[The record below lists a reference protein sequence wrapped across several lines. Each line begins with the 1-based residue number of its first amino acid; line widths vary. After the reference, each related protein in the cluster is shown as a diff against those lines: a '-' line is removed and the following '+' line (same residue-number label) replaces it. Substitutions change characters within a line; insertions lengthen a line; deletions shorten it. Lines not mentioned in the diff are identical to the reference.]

1 MFYHLEGTVSEI
13 QPNLTVIDCGGVGFA
28 VNITGATAG
37 TLRMGEKRR
46 LYIAE
51 AITESSFDLYGFA
64 TKGEKS
70 CYEMLISVS
79 GVGPKAALSILSC
92 NSPEGLAL
100 AVMNGDEKA
109 LTAAPGIGKKIA
121 QRIILELKDKISKE
135 LGSVDVPAVS
145 MAVPL
150 TDNSAMGDAMAAL
163 TMLGYSS
170 AEVAPVLRKLN
181 VDGMTAENIIKAVL
195 KNMVQ

>member
-1 MFYHLEGTVSEI
+1 MFYHLEGTVTELM
-13 QPNLTVIDCGGVGFA
+13 PNLAVLDCGGVGFA
-28 VNITGATAG
+28 VNITASTAAQ
-37 TLRMGEKRR
+37 LRMGEKKR

-64 TKGEKS
+64 SKGEKS

-92 NSPEGLAL
+92 NTPEGLAL

-121 QRIILELKDKISKE
+121 QRILLELKDKIAKE
-135 LGSVDVPAVS
+135 LGSVDIPAVS
-145 MAVPL
+145 AYTPTADSSAV
-150 TDNSAMGDAMAAL
+150 GDAMAAL

-170 AEVAPVLRKLN
+170 AEIAP
-181 VDGMTAENIIKAVL
+181 IIKKLDVNGMSAEDIIRAVL
-195 KNMVQ
+195 KNMVN

>member
-13 QPNLTVIDCGGVGFA
+13 QPNLTVIDCGGLGFA
-28 VNITGATAG
+28 VNITSATAG

-135 LGSVDVPAVS
+135 LGSVDVPAIS
-145 MAVPL
+145 MAAPL
-150 TDNSAMGDAMAAL
+150 TDNSAVGDAMAAL

>member
-28 VNITGATAG
+28 VNITSATAG
-37 TLRMGEKRR
+37 TLRMEEKRR

-135 LGSVDVPAVS
+135 LGSVDVPAIS
-145 MAVPL
+145 MAAPL
-150 TDNSAMGDAMAAL
+150 TDNSTMGDAMAAL

>member
-1 MFYHLEGTVSEI
+1 MFYHLEGVVAEI
-13 QPNLTVIDCGGVGFA
+13 QPNLAVLDCGGVGFA
-28 VNITGATAG
+28 VNITATTAG
-37 TLRMGEKRR
+37 ALKMGEKRR

-64 TKGEKS
+64 SKGEKR

-92 NSPEGLAL
+92 NTSEGLAL

-135 LGSVDVPAVS
+135 LGVVDIPTVS
-145 MAVPL
+145 MNAP
-150 TDNSAMGDAMAAL
+150 TSDNSAMGDAMAAL

-170 AEVAPVLRKLN
+170 AEVAPVMRKLK
-181 VDGMTAENIIKAVL
+181 VEGMRAEDIIKAVL
-195 KNMVQ
+195 KNMVN

>member
-1 MFYHLEGTVSEI
+1 MFYHLEGTVAEI
-13 QPNLTVIDCGGVGFA
+13 QPNLAVLDCGGVGFA
-28 VNITGATAG
+28 VNITAATAG
-37 TLRMGEKRR
+37 TLKMGDKRR

-64 TKGEKS
+64 SRGEKR

-92 NSPEGLAL
+92 STPEGLAL
-100 AVMNGDEKA
+100 AVMNSDEKA

-135 LGSVDVPAVS
+135 LGVVDIPTVS
-145 MAVPL
+145 MNAPAA
-150 TDNSAMGDAMAAL
+150 DNSAMSDAMAAL

-181 VDGMTAENIIKAVL
+181 ADSMRAEDIIKAVL
-195 KNMVQ
+195 KNMVN